1 MDQSIIRILIIAILL
16 VIIIIIIKNIKRLR
30 KSDKVVNISNL
41 TNQQLEDLNELD
53 VNYQEVYLDL
63 FKSNVELGVE
73 ENVDEKYVEKCVSH
87 LNNLNDS
94 VIDEMC
100 KKLLGY
106 YVRMLEVI
114 KDAGDYESL
123 NEIMDQMP
131 KKVDGREILQCI
143 KPFTLIIE
151 QPKEDIPAFTLYCD
165 CVWEPEHGAW
175 LILKG
180 DKILFCGDICEIG
193 PWKKEEVYQEELGL
207 LKDYFNDYDFVVKKL
222 KDFTIEK

>member
-1 MDQSIIRILIIAILL
+1 MNQNIIRILIIAIVL
-16 VIIIIIIKNIKRLR
+16 VIVRIIIKNIKSLR
-30 KSDKVVNISNL
+30 KNAKVENISNL
-41 TNQQLEDLNELD
+41 SKEQLEELSELEVD
-53 VNYQEVYLDL
+53 YQEVYLDL

-131 KKVDGREILQCI
+131 KKVDGREIL
-143 KPFTLIIE
+143 
-151 QPKEDIPAFTLYCD
+151 
-165 CVWEPEHGAW
+165 
-175 LILKG
+175 
-180 DKILFCGDICEIG
+180 
-193 PWKKEEVYQEELGL
+193 
-207 LKDYFNDYDFVVKKL
+207 
-222 KDFTIEK
+222 